1 MTTLEIILICV
12 LCYVLLATLFVPL
25 LMQYRK
31 SFSESLMEW
40 LTMIFSLPLIIGF
53 TFWYFVIEPIIK
65 RVSNR
70 RQNEQPK

>member
-12 LCYVLLATLFVPL
+12 LAYVLLATLLMPL
-25 LMQYRK
+25 LIDRK
-31 SFSESLMEW
+31 SFGESLVGW
-40 LTMIFSLPLIIGF
+40 LSTIFSLPLIIGL
-53 TFWYFVIEPIIK
+53 TFWYFVIEPIIN